1 MKVMCGDRV
10 AEHSDDGNFN
20 SAIKCTGF
28 IGCTLL
34 GIFGCLELV
43 EIVQSLRK
51 FVESISFSISM
62 IIGLVSDL
70 IHLRM
75 REKVVIYQCHPIL

>member
-34 GIFGCLELV
+34 GIFGFWLLGIGGNRAKFE
-43 EIVQSLRK
+43 EI
-51 FVESISFSISM
+51 
-62 IIGLVSDL
+62 
-70 IHLRM
+70 
-75 REKVVIYQCHPIL
+75 Y